1 MSKRNRRRQGGRAI
15 GSTKAERRHHRQELE
30 ATLEWVLNDYMK
42 PVECGVTTV
51 TSAGID
57 EETGIVQVTINQ
69 TDPQFAARL
78 VAESHGRVQV
88 SLEPNTIDAIAP
100 APLPPHMRE

>member
-1 MSKRNRRRQGGRAI
+1 
-15 GSTKAERRHHRQELE
+15 
-30 ATLEWVLNDYMK
+30 
-42 PVECGVTTV
+42 
-51 TSAGID
+51 
-57 EETGIVQVTINQ
+57 VTINQ